1 MPILAVNA
9 TPEGALEG
17 HEGLARSLSRLPRTA
32 PVITMVHG
40 YKYDP
45 HSAQHSPHRHLF
57 AATPLPRC
65 GRVASWPAGLG
76 VGEGGA
82 EPLCIG
88 FGWPARGSVWQVWRR
103 STDAARPLAGLI
115 SAIAAQG
122 RRVHLLAHSMGARVC
137 LQALA
142 LAPAASVDRVILM
155 TGAALR
161 GEARAALDAP
171 AGQDVEIFNVTSREN
186 DLFDALVEAL
196 MGFRDVSIG
205 SGLGVE
211 DRRWL
216 DLQID
221 AADTRRALA
230 TLGYPIP
237 EPETLVSHWSAFTR
251 PGLLHLYRGLLS
263 DRRLP
268 FGVLRGHL
276 PTPEARWTRIGAALS
291 TRLMPGRTG
300 GASANRA

>member
-9 TPEGALEG
+9 TLEGALEG
-17 HEGLARSLSRLPRTA
+17 HEAVARALAHLPTTA
-32 PVITMVHG
+32 PVVIMVHG
-40 YKYDP
+40 FKYDP
-45 HSAQHSPHRHLF
+45 HSPLHSPHRHLF
-57 AATPLPRC
+57 AAAPARSG

-88 FGWPARGSVWQVWRR
+88 FGWPGRGSAWRAWR
-103 STDAARPLAGLI
+103 QSAESARPLAGLI

-142 LAPAASVDRVILM
+142 QAPAGSIDRVILM
-155 TGAALR
+155 TGAAPR
-161 GEARAALDAP
+161 DEALTALASP
-171 AGQDVEIFNVTSREN
+171 AGQDAEIINVTSREN

-196 MGFRDVSIG
+196 MGFRDVAIG
-205 SGLGVE
+205 SGLEVE

-221 AADTRRALA
+221 AADTRRALG
-230 TLGYPIP
+230 TLGYPIAK
-237 EPETLVSHWSAFTR
+237 PETTVSHWSAYTR
-251 PGLLHLYRGLLS
+251 PGLLHLYRALLEDHRLAFGLL
-263 DRRLP
+263 RA
-268 FGVLRGHL
+268 HL
-276 PTPEARWTRIGAALS
+276 PTPEARWTRIGTAMVA
-291 TRLMPGRTG
+291 RLMPGRATG
-300 GASANRA
+300 IVQ

>member
-1 MPILAVNA
+1 MPVLAVNA

-17 HEGLARSLSRLPRTA
+17 HEALAQSLNRLPRTA
-32 PVITMVHG
+32 PVIIMVHG

-45 HSAQHSPHRHLF
+45 RSTDHSPHRQLF
-57 AATPLPRC
+57 AATPVQRC

-88 FGWPARGSVWQVWRR
+88 FGWPARGSIWQVWRR
-103 STDAARPLAGLI
+103 STDAARPLARLI

-122 RRVHLLAHSMGARVC
+122 RRVCLLAHSMGARVC
-137 LQALA
+137 LQALS

-161 GEARAALDAP
+161 GEARVALAAP
-171 AGQDVEIFNVTSREN
+171 AGQDAEIVNVISREN
-186 DLFDALVEAL
+186 DVFDALVEAL

-205 SGLGVE
+205 SGLGTA
-211 DRRWL
+211 DGRWL

-230 TLGYPIP
+230 MLGYSIA

-268 FGVLRGHL
+268 FAMLRGHL
-276 PTPEARWTRIGAALS
+276 PPPEARWTRIGAALS
-291 TRLMPGRTG
+291 ARFVPARMA
-300 GASANRA
+300 GAVRQ

>member
-17 HEGLARSLSRLPRTA
+17 HEALSRSLSRLARTA
-32 PVITMVHG
+32 PVIIMVHG

-45 HSAQHSPHRHLF
+45 RSTLHSPHRHLF
-57 AATPLPRC
+57 AATTMPRC

-88 FGWPARGSVWQVWRR
+88 FGWPARGSIWQVWRR
-103 STDAARPLAGLI
+103 SAKAARPLAGLI

-137 LQALA
+137 LQALT

-161 GEARAALDAP
+161 GEACAALAAPAARAA
-171 AGQDVEIFNVTSREN
+171 EIVNVTSREN

-205 SGLGVE
+205 SGLGTE

-221 AADTRRALA
+221 AAGTRRALA
-230 TLGYPIP
+230 TLGYPIA

-251 PGLLHLYRGLLS
+251 PGLLHLYRGLLA

-268 FGVLRGHL
+268 LGVLRNHL
-276 PTPEARWTRIGAALS
+276 PTPEARWTRVGAALS
-291 TRLMPGRTG
+291 ARLVPRR
-300 GASANRA
+300 SATSA